1 MHLRACITRS
11 SLAAAVY
18 PVQWISAHLSLFFL
32 PSTKHL
38 IHCAKLP
45 LQAVCTHYACVCV
58 CMIVI
63 KWTVDRVR
71 EERVM
76 SSYLPRKLFTMLTCH
91 AVSPKFEYAVKC
103 KVSPQLQLTCLR
115 TPKSAPPRG
124 TPPQRRVCLL
134 CLSLAFKRNFKL
146 LAASAWKGN
155 WHRKATAYQSSER
168 MTKAKA
174 STKRRRRRRH
184 CQKER
189 KVACKKS
196 GNVINVIDI
205 ILWLI
210 GYASSKHAT

>member
-1 MHLRACITRS
+1 MHHALISCCSRVPCTVNQRAPLSFFFAKYKTSYTLRKIAS
-11 SLAAAVY
+11 AGSVY
-18 PVQWISAHLSLFFL
+18 TL
-32 PSTKHL
+32 
-38 IHCAKLP
+38 CM
-45 LQAVCTHYACVCV
+45 CVCV
-58 CMIVI
+58 CMIVSVCTI
-63 KWTVDRVR
+63 KWTVDRVG
-71 EERVM
+71 EERVI
-76 SSYLPRKLFTMLTCH
+76 SSYLPRKLFTTLTCH

-103 KVSPQLQLTCLR
+103 KVSPQLQLTCLC
-115 TPKSAPPRG
+115 TPKLAPPRG

-134 CLSLAFKRNFKL
+134 CLSLAFKRNFKI
-146 LAASAWKGN
+146 LAASARKGN